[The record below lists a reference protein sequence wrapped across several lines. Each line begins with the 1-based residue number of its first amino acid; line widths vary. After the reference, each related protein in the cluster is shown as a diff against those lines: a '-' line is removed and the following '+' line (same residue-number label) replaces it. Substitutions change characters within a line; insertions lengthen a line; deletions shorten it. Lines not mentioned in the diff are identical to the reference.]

1 IGAGPAE
8 FVARP
13 TVTWMPRL
21 AARWSGRS
29 ARCDRPGT
37 GREVLVLKGYDEV
50 AVFLGWDVG
59 KQGHHAVAQ
68 DRSGKKLLDRAL
80 PNDEAKL
87 RELYG
92 RMKVHGPVLL
102 VVDQP
107 ATIGALPVA
116 VALDEGITVA
126 YLPGLA
132 MRRIARPGRYAT
144 VMPSSR
150 ATATGSAPMVAGW
163 STTSSTGPWT
173 FIRPYSSRSLASS
186 LGSARSSSFLPDRSC
201 ATAWCPCLPTSN
213 PRNTATSSYPLSTS
227 TSRPVPGLSQ
237 RADLPDQR
245 AASLGIHVTVG
256 LATNSAGPAPI
267 SDHPPPTGT
276 SDNTSQII
284 NDREEESY
292 RSR

>member
-1 IGAGPAE
+1 
-8 FVARP
+8 
-13 TVTWMPRL
+13 MPRL

-50 AVFLGWDVG
+50 AVFLGLDVG

-132 MRRIARPGRYAT
+132 MRRIADLHP
-144 VMPSSR
+144 
-150 ATATGSAPMVAGW
+150 GSAKTDARDAAVIADAARTMPHTLRAAETGRRKERRAHRAVRVRRRPRAADHRHIQPDPRAAHPDPPGPRTCPGPADGPPRRAG
-163 STTSSTGPWT
+163 STRNMAHP
-173 FIRPYSSRSLASS
+173 SRSHQGWEEQGAQPATQTRTPHRCTAHRGDLC
-186 LGSARSSSFLPDRSC
+186 SARRPDR
-201 ATAWCPCLPTSN
+201 
-213 PRNTATSSYPLSTS
+213 R
-227 TSRPVPGLSQ
+227 RHRHQ
-237 RADLPDQR
+237 RRRGR
-245 AASLGIHVTVG
+245 AA
-256 LATNSAGPAPI
+256 
-267 SDHPPPTGT
+267 
-276 SDNTSQII
+276 
-284 NDREEESY
+284 R
-292 RSR
+292 

>member
-1 IGAGPAE
+1 
-8 FVARP
+8 
-13 TVTWMPRL
+13 MPRL

-50 AVFLGWDVG
+50 AVFLGLDVG

-116 VALDEGITVA
+116 VALDGASPWCISRAWRSAASPTCTDAWV
-126 YLPGLA
+126 LSGRTPGEKIGRPSA
-132 MRRIARPGRYAT
+132 EQAEIAR
-144 VMPSSR
+144 
-150 ATATGSAPMVAGW
+150 
-163 STTSSTGPWT
+163 
-173 FIRPYSSRSLASS
+173 LARE
-186 LGSARSSSFLPDRSC
+186 L
-201 ATAWCPCLPTSN
+201 
-213 PRNTATSSYPLSTS
+213 
-227 TSRPVPGLSQ
+227 
-237 RADLPDQR
+237 DLTR
-245 AASLGIHVTVG
+245 RRLAKTEAALD
-256 LATNSAGPAPI
+256 L
-267 SDHPPPTGT
+267 
-276 SDNTSQII
+276 
-284 NDREEESY
+284 
-292 RSR
+292 

>member
-50 AVFLGWDVG
+50 AVFLGLDVG
-59 KQGHHAVAQ
+59 KQGHH
-68 DRSGKKLLDRAL
+68 
-80 PNDEAKL
+80 AKL

-116 VALDEGITVA
+116 VAL
-126 YLPGLA
+126 
-132 MRRIARPGRYAT
+132 
-144 VMPSSR
+144 
-150 ATATGSAPMVAGW
+150 
-163 STTSSTGPWT
+163 
-173 FIRPYSSRSLASS
+173 
-186 LGSARSSSFLPDRSC
+186 
-201 ATAWCPCLPTSN
+201 
-213 PRNTATSSYPLSTS
+213 
-227 TSRPVPGLSQ
+227 
-237 RADLPDQR
+237 
-245 AASLGIHVTVG
+245 
-256 LATNSAGPAPI
+256 
-267 SDHPPPTGT
+267 
-276 SDNTSQII
+276 
-284 NDREEESY
+284 
-292 RSR
+292 